1 MLLADKSFETHH
13 KGIASTSQF
22 SIQTSSKMFHILSN
36 SLYSDKVMAVIREL
50 STNALDAHIS
60 AGNKNPFKVT
70 LPTSANPIF
79 MVRDYGTGL
88 SKADMESLYTT
99 YGASNK
105 NNSNDFVGCLG
116 LGSKSPFAYSKS
128 FTTSSYFNGKKYT
141 YVAAIGADGIP
152 SLNLFSVS
160 DTSEPNGLEIQFAVK
175 QHDFQEFTDKA
186 KRIFHYF
193 RMKPILEGGIGTNLQ
208 DHRYS
213 NTNIIISGDGWRVCR
228 VNSDHS
234 YYPNNYHKI
243 DSGVIAIMG
252 NIAYPAETAQ
262 IVGQEK
268 EEMPDHIQKW
278 NRAFQKADIDS
289 WKSFVSEIINSGL
302 YLELDFGIGELEI
315 DASRENLQYTKDVI
329 KTLRKKTQEIYMEMK
344 EEFSKKI
351 KSAKTKVEAITSYY
365 TMNELAGGW
374 GVGATWADSKGK
386 NHPINSGND
395 LEYKIPAG
403 KSLYVFNYKTA
414 GFRSRRLV
422 ALTDKIHHDTLTGKG
437 TYYWNNSKKIGKI
450 SFFVCDIKG
459 EETAKKIVTKYCNQN
474 DCFAYMLLDTKDYS
488 KSQEGFDQ
496 LIEDVGPENLLK
508 VSDYKHLTQ
517 SSGPRKSYTRNS
529 NGSVSDQDVFF
540 IHGYDKDSKQITNP
554 YNDAT
559 SLRILSEE
567 QLEDFLEQDEIVYV
581 PMLRY
586 KTEPESGYPQIN
598 DIAITLRDETL
609 KSIVK
614 DLVGDSKIY
623 AIKTAFVKKLEKD
636 GYNLINFNDFL
647 KRQFKIVANKHFK
660 NLSSINKLIESC
672 KIDFTKE
679 ETSNRNGYRYYNY
692 GTTDKQFM
700 FHMLNIFGLDYDKF
714 ISNKTLVDCLNK
726 TMLTEFFANTVHIST
741 FNITKFNQ
749 TEYLSHI
756 SKLMKEVGIENIDG
770 KEIRNANL
778 AYNTLTHM
786 ITNRLY
792 TGINSDKAESFLKII
807 RGTSTEDFK
816 KWKIPEIREKI
827 KTEVDKNPMLKY
839 IMGTHQVSGN
849 LTDLKPSQNPILE
862 DRNSYYGKLG
872 KDWVEQ
878 MSQESIDLFK
888 IQLSSLI
895 K

>member
-1 MLLADKSFETHH
+1 MLLADKTFETHH
-13 KGIASTSQF
+13 KGITSTNQF

-60 AGNKNPFKVT
+60 VGNKNPFKVT
-70 LPTSANPIF
+70 LPTSANPVF

-88 SKADMESLYTT
+88 SQADMESLYTT

-116 LGSKSPFAYSKS
+116 LGSKSPFAYTKS
-128 FTTSSYFNGKKYT
+128 FTTASYYNGKKYT

-152 SLNLFSVS
+152 SLSLFGIS
-160 DTSEPNGLEIQFAVK
+160 DTSESNGLEIQFAVK

-193 RMKPILEGGIGTNLQ
+193 RMKPILEGGIGNSLQ
-208 DHRYS
+208 NHKYS

-228 VNSDHS
+228 LNSD
-234 YYPNNYHKI
+234 NNYFPSSYHRI
-243 DSGVIAIMG
+243 DSGIVAIMG

-268 EEMPDHIQKW
+268 EAVSDNIQKW
-278 NRAFQKADIDS
+278 NRAFQKVDIDS
-289 WKSFVSEIINSGL
+289 WKSFVGEILNSGL

-329 KTLRKKTQEIYMEMK
+329 KTLRQKTQEIYMEMK

-351 KSAKTKVEAITSYY
+351 QAAQNKVEAISSYY

-374 GVGATWADSKGK
+374 GVGATWTDPKGK
-386 NHPINSGND
+386 DHPINSGND

-414 GFRSRRLV
+414 GYRSRRQV
-422 ALTDKIHHDTLTGKG
+422 ALTDRIHNETLTSKGYRYWSGVRKTGKLA
-437 TYYWNNSKKIGKI
+437 
-450 SFFVCDIKG
+450 FFVCDVAS
-459 EETAKKIVTKYCNQN
+459 EESAKKILTKYCNTN
-474 DCFAYMLLDTKDYS
+474 DCFAYLMIDTNDHT
-488 KSQEGFDQ
+488 KSNEGFDQ
-496 LIEDVGPENLLK
+496 LVEDVGVENLLK

-517 SSGPRKSYTRNS
+517 SSGPRKSYNRNS

-559 SLRILSEE
+559 YLRILSEK
-567 QLEDFLEQDEIVYV
+567 QLENFLEQDEIVYV
-581 PMLRY
+581 PMVRY
-586 KTEPESGYPQIN
+586 GTESESGCPEIGG
-598 DIAITLRDETL
+598 ISRTLQEDTL
-609 KSIVK
+609 KNIIK
-614 DLVGDSKIY
+614 DLIGNSKIY
-623 AIKTAFVKKLEKD
+623 AIKTAFIKKLEKD
-636 GYNLINFNDFL
+636 NYNLINFNDFL
-647 KRQFKIVANKHFK
+647 KRQLKVVTQKHFK
-660 NLSSINKLIESC
+660 NVASINKLVEFC
-672 KIDFTKE
+672 KKDYATE
-679 ETSNRNGYRYYNY
+679 EKISGGYRYHQH

-714 ISNKTLVDCLNK
+714 INNKTLVDCLNK
-726 TMLTEFFANTVHIST
+726 TILTEFFANTVHVSAFGIS
-741 FNITKFNQ
+741 KFNQ

-756 SKLMKEVGIENIDG
+756 SKLMKEAGIEDVDG

-778 AYNTLTHM
+778 AYNTLSRM
-786 ITNRLY
+786 ITHNLY
-792 TGINSDKAESFLKII
+792 SDSSIKADECLKII
-807 RGTSTEDFK
+807 CGTSSKDIKT
-816 KWKIPEIREKI
+816 WKTSEIREKI
-827 KTEVDKNPMLKY
+827 KIEVDKNPMLKV
-839 IMGTHQVSGN
+839 IMGNHQVAGN
-849 LTDLKPSQNPILE
+849 LVDLKSNQNPIIE
-862 DRNSYYGKLG
+862 DRSYYGKQSR
-872 KDWVEQ
+872 DWVEQ
-878 MSQESIDLFK
+878 MSQENIDLFK